1 MTAQNSLSQARAIN
15 LTPTWGEWGNVY
27 RRFAE
32 SGERKAIV
40 ALREDFAR
48 AMASTQALQNILHT
62 LSDAQQ
68 VKVEQTMAEEL
79 AKQGF

>member
-1 MTAQNSLSQARAIN
+1 MTTDMTKARTIN
-15 LTPTWGEWGNVY
+15 ITPTWGEWGNVY

-48 AMASTQALQNILHT
+48 AMASTQALQSILHT
-62 LSDAQQ
+62 LTDEQQ
-68 VKVEQTMAEEL
+68 TIVSRTMTDEL
-79 AKQGF
+79 SKQGF

>member
-1 MTAQNSLSQARAIN
+1 MTTAKAKPRAIN
-15 LTPTWGEWGNVY
+15 ITPTWGEWGNVY

-48 AMASTQALQNILHT
+48 AMASTQALQSILHT
-62 LSDAQQ
+62 LTDEQQ
-68 VKVEQTMAEEL
+68 AIVSRTMTDEL
-79 AKQGF
+79 SKQGF

>member
-1 MTAQNSLSQARAIN
+1 MTTAKTEARAIN

-48 AMASTQALQNILHT
+48 AMASTQALQSILHT
-62 LSDAQQ
+62 LTDEQQ
-68 VKVEQTMAEEL
+68 TIVSRTMTDEL
-79 AKQGF
+79 SKQGF

>member
-1 MTAQNSLSQARAIN
+1 MTTAKTESRAIN

-48 AMASTQALQNILHT
+48 AMASTQALQSILHT
-62 LSDAQQ
+62 LTDEQQ
-68 VKVEQTMAEEL
+68 AIVSRTMTDEL
-79 AKQGF
+79 SKQGF

>member
-1 MTAQNSLSQARAIN
+1 MTTAKTKARTIN

-48 AMASTQALQNILHT
+48 AMASTQALQSILHT
-62 LSDAQQ
+62 LTDEQQ
-68 VKVEQTMAEEL
+68 TIVSRTMTDEL
-79 AKQGF
+79 SKQGF

>member
-1 MTAQNSLSQARAIN
+1 MTAQNFQSQARTIN

-68 VKVEQTMAEEL
+68 VKVEHTMAEEL